1 MEQLSKILSKY
12 SVFIIIFII
21 VLAIIFVLS
30 ICFNKK
36 KIKKSIYLYGMFVD
50 YKTNQIWALVC
61 FISQFL
67 LLVFSLVTKQA
78 LNVPI
83 SLICLLLVFIG
94 AVLSGDLLNM
104 LINTI
109 ICGVNLLVLYYGGL
123 VDVLR
128 DQTGDSNY
136 LLLQIAIM
144 FAGLLL
150 YVFTLLKFVNDIRKK
165 DRLNVKS

>member
-1 MEQLSKILSKY
+1 MEQLSQILSKY
-12 SVFIIIFII
+12 SIFIIIFI
-21 VLAIIFVLS
+21 VALAIIFVLS
-30 ICFNKK
+30 ICFKK
-36 KIKKSIYLYGMFVD
+36 NKIKKSIYLYGMFVD
-50 YKTNQIWALVC
+50 YKTSQIWALVC
-61 FISQFL
+61 FTLQFL

-83 SLICLLLVFIG
+83 SIICLLLVFIG
-94 AVLSGDLLNM
+94 AFLSGDLLNI

-128 DQTGDSNY
+128 DQTGDNRY

-144 FAGLLL
+144 FAGILL
-150 YVFTLLKFVNDIRKK
+150 YIFTFLKFVNDIRKK